1 MRFPGGLR
9 AQTGA
14 PNVTEHF
21 ARHQKTATAQD
32 LLLLGETYQAH
43 YIRYVHGI
51 LDTVNIY
58 VCVLYIILYCNILYY
73 ITLYH
78 IISYHMY
85 IIGILYYVMSYYII
99 FRYILYHII

>member
-85 IIGILYYVMSYYII
+85 IIGILCYVILYYI
-99 FRYILYHII
+99 